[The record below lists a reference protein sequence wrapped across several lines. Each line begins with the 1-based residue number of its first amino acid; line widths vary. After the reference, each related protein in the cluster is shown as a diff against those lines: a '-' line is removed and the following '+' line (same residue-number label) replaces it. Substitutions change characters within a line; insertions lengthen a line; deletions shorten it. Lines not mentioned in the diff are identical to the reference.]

1 VNSDG
6 YGKSSYSLIELLEDY
21 IKKYPQIAQKQLLKY
36 YDISVIKV
44 RIQIWNLLRYCI
56 DLDNVFE
63 KSFYLKAF
71 NQYKASSSN
80 KNLEYAISN
89 FLLRTLKKNPGLFNS
104 EQQAD
109 IKSAQKVSIIFD
121 IPFEE

>member
-1 VNSDG
+1 
-6 YGKSSYSLIELLEDY
+6 
-21 IKKYPQIAQKQLLKY
+21 
-36 YDISVIKV
+36 
-44 RIQIWNLLRYCI
+44 
-56 DLDNVFE
+56 
-63 KSFYLKAF
+63 LKAF